1 MNITNKGKKIVNIGE
16 LALLP
21 GMTAPLPESYEGNP
35 VVGFLIERGTLS
47 CDQPFCSAA
56 PKAPLID
63 DASDGADEGA
73 ATTSIEE
80 QVKAIGSTAFTT
92 ADEETGKPGDWLY
105 YQGRWYECKSCQL
118 WDHTILS
125 HYESEFT
132 EVPPGPTATKP
143 EVEVSG

>member
-47 CDQPFCSAA
+47 CDQPFCSSA

-63 DASDGADEGA
+63 DASDGADEG
-73 ATTSIEE
+73 
-80 QVKAIGSTAFTT
+80 
-92 ADEETGKPGDWLY
+92 
-105 YQGRWYECKSCQL
+105 R
-118 WDHTILS
+118 
-125 HYESEFT
+125 
-132 EVPPGPTATKP
+132 PPLPSRSRSRP
-143 EVEVSG
+143 SRR